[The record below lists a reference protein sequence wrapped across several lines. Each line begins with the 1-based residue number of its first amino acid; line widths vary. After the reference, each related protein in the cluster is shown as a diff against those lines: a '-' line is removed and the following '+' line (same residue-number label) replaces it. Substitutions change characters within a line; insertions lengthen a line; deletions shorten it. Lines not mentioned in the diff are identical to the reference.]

1 MEMFSFAGEENA
13 KLIKIMY
20 LKLLDCLCLHMMKP
34 PSRQLLQY
42 RDVHTSDNWWIWIRR
57 RVNACGRLPRMMH
70 WGRYGDEEHV

>member
-13 KLIKIMY
+13 KIIKIMY
-20 LKLLDCLCLHMMKP
+20 LKLLDCLCLKP

-42 RDVHTSDNWWIWIRR
+42 RDVHTSENWWIWIWR
-57 RVNACGRLPRMMH
+57 RVNACGRLPGTMH